1 MNIWILKTCE
11 VKTMV
16 KKLKELESLTVDEI
30 ERHIITS
37 PDGGIRMITPKEA
50 ETLHGMIHK
59 TDLARQTFEMN
70 DVELA
75 RAVKFAEKHKK
86 CVSISA
92 MSEKFE
98 YTFVPGGI
106 GTGVGIKCL
115 ICNEK
120 ENITDIDSW

>member
-1 MNIWILKTCE
+1 
-11 VKTMV
+11 MV

-50 ETLHGMIHK
+50 KTLHGMIHK

-75 RAVKFAEKHKK
+75 RAIVFAAKHENCHSK
-86 CVSISA
+86 SA

-98 YTFVPGGI
+98 YTFTPGSI
-106 GTGVGIKCL
+106 GTTVCIKCI
-115 ICNEK
+115 ICK
-120 ENITDIDSW
+120 EAEDITDIDCW